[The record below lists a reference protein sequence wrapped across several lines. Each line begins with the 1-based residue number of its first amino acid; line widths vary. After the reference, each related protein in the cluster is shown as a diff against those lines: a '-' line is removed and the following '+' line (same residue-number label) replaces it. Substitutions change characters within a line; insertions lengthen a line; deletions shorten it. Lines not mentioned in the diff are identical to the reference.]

1 MNGAD
6 IVKQKSKKINIL
18 SSEDDKLY
26 IISQI
31 LAVCS
36 LVAVLKLSLLPAL
49 LSGLLIYHLVHVS
62 TPLLSKVGII
72 PAIGKIV
79 TLLVIAI
86 IVLGSIIF
94 GAIGLASF
102 LNGESGG
109 LIALL
114 QKMADV
120 VDTARGHI
128 PSWMQEYLPANVAD
142 MQVAASEWLREYA
155 VQLST
160 MGKRIG
166 ISIVYILM
174 GLIIGGMVAFTSQH
188 RKIKAAP
195 LTNLLTN
202 RATMLHTSFSR
213 IIFSQVKISA
223 INTLLTAIFLV
234 IVLPIFHVQLPFT
247 KIMISVTFIVGLLPV
262 IGNLISNTVIV
273 LISLSVS
280 PVTAFVSLSF
290 LVIVHKLEYF
300 LNAHIIGTKISA
312 RAWEILL
319 AMLVMEAAF
328 GISGVIAAPIYYAYL
343 KDELSAR
350 HLI

>member
-1 MNGAD
+1 M
-6 IVKQKSKKINIL
+6 KQESKKI
-18 SSEDDKLY
+18 SMSGYADTRLY
-26 IISQI
+26 VISQI
-31 LAVCS
+31 LALGS
-36 LVAVLKLSLLPAL
+36 LVAVLKLALLPAL
-49 LSGLLIYHLVHVS
+49 LASLLIYHLVHVS

-79 TLLVIAI
+79 TLMVIAS
-86 IVLGSIIF
+86 IVMAAIIF
-94 GAIGLASF
+94 GAMGLASF
-102 LNGESGG
+102 LNGGSGG

-128 PSWMQEYLPANVAD
+128 PAWMQEYLPANVVD
-142 MQVAASEWLREYA
+142 MQEAISQWLREYA
-155 VQLST
+155 VQLSK
-160 MGKRIG
+160 MGRSIG
-166 ISIVYILM
+166 VSIIYILT
-174 GLIIGGMVAFTSQH
+174 GLIIGGMIAFNSKH
-188 RKIKAAP
+188 KELKAAP
-195 LTNLLTN
+195 LTKLLTQ
-202 RATMLHTSFSR
+202 RATMLHNSFSR

-223 INTLLTAIFLV
+223 INTLLTAIFIV
-234 IVLPIFHVQLPFT
+234 VVLPMFGAKLPFT

-280 PVTAFVSLSF
+280 PSVAFGSLAF
-290 LVIVHKLEYF
+290 LVVIHKLEYF

-328 GISGVIAAPIYYAYL
+328 GITGVIAAPIYYAYL
-343 KDELSAR
+343 KDELAAR

>member
-1 MNGAD
+1 M
-6 IVKQKSKKINIL
+6 KQKSKKVNIPGD
-18 SSEDDKLY
+18 ENTRLY

-31 LAVCS
+31 LAIGS

-72 PAIGKIV
+72 PAVGKIV
-79 TLLVIAI
+79 TLMVIAT
-86 IVLGSIIF
+86 IVMATIVF
-94 GAIGLASF
+94 GVIGLASF
-102 LNGESGG
+102 LNGDSGG

-120 VDTARGHI
+120 VDAARSHI
-128 PSWMQEYLPANVAD
+128 PSWMQEYLPTNVVD
-142 MQVAASEWLREYA
+142 MQEAVSQWLREYA

-160 MGKRIG
+160 MGRSIG
-166 ISIVYILM
+166 VSIIYILT
-174 GLIIGGMVAFTSQH
+174 GLIIGGMIAFTGKH
-188 RKIKAAP
+188 KELKFAP
-195 LTNLLTN
+195 LTKLLTQ
-202 RATMLHTSFSR
+202 RAVMLHNSFSR
-213 IIFSQVKISA
+213 IIFSQVKISS

-234 IVLPIFHVQLPFT
+234 VVLPMCGVKLPFI
-247 KIMISVTFIVGLLPV
+247 KIMISVTFIAGLLPV
-262 IGNLISNTVIV
+262 VGNLISNTVIV
-273 LISLSVS
+273 LISLSAS
-280 PVTAFVSLSF
+280 PSIAFGSLFF
-290 LVIVHKLEYF
+290 LVIMHKFEYF

-328 GISGVIAAPIYYAYL
+328 GINGVIAAPIYYAYL
-343 KDELSAR
+343 KDELAAR